1 MEDYSILA
9 NRKSDHIRI
18 NLAEDVSSTLTNG
31 FELFSFEHCALP
43 EFDLKDVHLKQEL
56 FGRTVEL
63 PFLISSMTGGTSEAE
78 KINMQLAE
86 VAQSARLAM
95 GVGSQRVA
103 LKDDEASE
111 TFQVRKVAPDILLFA
126 NIGAVQLNYGFTT
139 DECVRTAEMIEADA
153 LYLHLNPLQEALQ
166 PEGDTNFSGL
176 LRKIEMVCRV
186 MPIPVLVKEVGWG
199 ISATVA
205 RKLADAGVAG
215 IDVAGA
221 GGTSWSEVEKHRM
234 TDPVR
239 AKVAGA
245 FRGWGIPTA
254 QSLQQVK
261 EAAPKLILISSGGI
275 RSGTDIAKSIALGAI
290 LGGLAGPFLKAIVN
304 SPLSAMQL
312 VEELSLE
319 LRVCMFA
326 AGAKDIESLQKTKL
340 IQRR

>member
-1 MEDYSILA
+1 MEDSSILA

-18 NLAEDVSSTLTNG
+18 NLAEDVSSTLKNG
-31 FELFSFEHCALP
+31 FELLNFEHCALP
-43 EFDLKDVHLKQEL
+43 EFDLKDVHLQQKL

-86 VAQSARLAM
+86 VAQSAGLAM

-103 LKDDEASE
+103 LKKEETAK

-139 DECVRTAEMIEADA
+139 DECMRTAEMIEADA

-176 LRKIEMVCRV
+176 LSKIEMVCRV

-261 EAAPKLILISSGGI
+261 EAAPKLVLISSGGI
-275 RSGTDIAKSIALGAI
+275 RSGIDIAKSIALGAV

-304 SPLSAMQL
+304 SPLSAMKL

-340 IQRR
+340 K